1 MRTDIVLT
9 LTGPDR
15 VGIVEDVSKAMLD
28 LDGNIETSRMARL
41 GGEFAILALVS
52 VPSER
57 VDELEAALAHLADEG
72 YKVTAI
78 RTHAAAGAAPQ
89 GTWYRIEVQGAD
101 HEGIIQKIAH
111 GLAQRGISIESA
123 ETWTTGAP
131 TTGQPLFSMTALVAV
146 PEDLV
151 AEEWIAEL
159 DDAGREANVD
169 ITVSLA
175 DKE

>member
-28 LDGNIETSRMARL
+28 LGGNIETSRMARL

-57 VDELEAALAHLADEG
+57 VDELEAALAHLSDEG
-72 YKVTAI
+72 YKVTTI
-78 RTHAAAGAAPQ
+78 RTRAAAQAAPA
-89 GTWYRIEVQGAD
+89 GTWYRIEVEGAD
-101 HEGIIQKIAH
+101 HEGIIQTIAH
-111 GLAQRGISIESA
+111 GLSQRGINIESA

-131 TTGQPLFSMTALVAV
+131 TTGQPLFCMTALVVV
-146 PEDLV
+146 PTSLETS
-151 AEEWIAEL
+151 EWMAEL
-159 DDAGREANVD
+159 DEAGREANVD
-169 ITVSLA
+169 ITVALA
-175 DKE
+175 DKD